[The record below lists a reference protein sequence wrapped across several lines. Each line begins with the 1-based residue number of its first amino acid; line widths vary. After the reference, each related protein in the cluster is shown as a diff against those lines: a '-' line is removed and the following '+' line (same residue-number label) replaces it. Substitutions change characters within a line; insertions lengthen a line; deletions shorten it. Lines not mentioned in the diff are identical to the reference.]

1 MVDIQEAIN
10 LQSQGKFEQA
20 EKIYLE
26 FLKNE
31 PEQPDVSN
39 LLGLIYL
46 CTNKFDLA
54 KKYFE
59 FAIKGFPCAEYY
71 QNYGLLYYKQQQ
83 FEQAMLLFE
92 KSMEYEPTNVN
103 FIRKF
108 AKLAQEAKQYQK
120 AIDFYK
126 KSLNIEP
133 KDCVGLNNVGILYEK
148 LHDAETAKEYY
159 KKSLKIKPNY
169 EAFHNL
175 GVLYR
180 NERNL
185 DESIRCLKEALKF
198 QPYNDETLKSLGMTY
213 LHKKDIKNGH
223 KYFEKSRTSIFHK
236 SERKKYR
243 NYWDGKEHL
252 DKTLLVYYFVGYGD
266 HIMFSRYLPFLKK
279 FFKKVKVSEPEALQ
293 SLFRDNF
300 PGIEVTNTED
310 DDYDYS
316 ANIMELYNVLKMDF
330 DHIPYSEGYY
340 KADETLVKKFKEEHF
355 TTNKPKIGLFWQ
367 GNPKVLKNRSIKL
380 KELDKVLALEN
391 IDFYSFEIDDTE
403 NQISAYPHI
412 KDLKPALKDF
422 SYTAAALMNLDIL
435 VTIDSAIAHLAGALG
450 VKTYLLLPY
459 ASEWRWFDDTE
470 TTPWYN
476 SVTIFKQTENWI
488 WQDVVERL
496 YDKLKNLN

>member
-31 PEQPDVSN
+31 PKQPDVSN

-340 KADETLVKKFKEEHF
+340 KADATLVKKFKEEHF
-355 TTNKPKIGLFWQ
+355 ATNKPKIGLFWQ
-367 GNPKVLKNRSIKL
+367 GNPNVLKNRSIKL

-391 IDFYSFEIDDTE
+391 IDFYSFEIDDVE

-470 TTPWYN
+470 TTPWYD